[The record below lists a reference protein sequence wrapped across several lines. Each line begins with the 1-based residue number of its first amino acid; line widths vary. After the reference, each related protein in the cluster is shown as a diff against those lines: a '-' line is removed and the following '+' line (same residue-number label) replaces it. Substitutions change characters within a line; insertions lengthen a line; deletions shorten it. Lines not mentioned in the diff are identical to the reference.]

1 MISIHEILI
10 AEKWQ
15 KNDVCMWLEIS
26 RIQASF
32 LFVGT
37 CSSVPIPS
45 GFAWNASIP
54 QSDTGKHGQHTASD
68 TVTGSDSGIGCDQ
81 DRQNSMISGH
91 ETSISV
97 DFLQKT
103 LRKTVRFPTVS
114 RLHIAGRNLAERKI
128 EQ

>member
-15 KNDVCMWLEIS
+15 KNDACIWLEIS
-26 RIQASF
+26 HMQASF
-32 LFVGT
+32 FIAGI
-37 CSSVPIPS
+37 CSSASIPA
-45 GFAWNASIP
+45 GFARNARIP
-54 QSDTGKHGQHTASD
+54 QSDTGKHRQHTAND

-81 DRQNSMISGH
+81 DRQNSMILGH

-114 RLHIAGRNLAERKI
+114 RLHSAER
-128 EQ
+128 